1 MRASTRPGAPRTAAS
16 VGRRSGA
23 QNTCTRKRRAVLIC
37 MWCSAVYVFKTLQK
51 PRSHEPPGERPP
63 PRAARGETSE
73 RRKTL
78 GSRNLRNARR
88 PSNPDPR
95 EPACRKACRAPW
107 ACPWASGPAPGWRPP
122 PAPADG
128 VRASAAPARRRVR
141 RVRRVEPGSDQRV
154 SSVHACSESKT
165 DPTSDLRIEMEGT

>member
-128 VRASAAPARRRVR
+128 VRASATPARRRVR
-141 RVRRVEPGSDQRV
+141 PGSAG
-154 SSVHACSESKT
+154 SSRAAGRQSET
-165 DPTSDLRIEMEGT
+165 APTSDRDDGCSRRRWPRALT